1 MAKKQKSFADK
12 AAGSKDKKVIY
23 VKYVK
28 SVKSEKTGQWRFNEQ
43 MVRSKKGEQLDVAL
57 KRLDEV
63 ANLVD
68 IDLSQFAIADTPE
81 VPVEDAV
88 VESNETVDETIAA
101 VVDEQ
106 PDSQENDVENLDA
119 SNEKSM
125 DEPVA
130 EESSTSLSWVSVC
143 SSATA
148 ATVSS
153 TVSLDSTAASST
165 ATSGVSA
172 FANCERSIST
182 KFATSSIRLSAT
194 SSCSPFLERTICS
207 LNRHCPVFSDFT
219 LFTYLT

>member
-12 AAGSKDKKVIY
+12 AAGSKEKESVY

-57 KRLDEV
+57 KRMDEV

-106 PDSQENDVENLDA
+106 PDSQENDVEDSDT
-119 SNEKSM
+119 SNENSI
-125 DEPVA
+125 DESVA
-130 EESSTSLSWVSVC
+130 EESPESGTEESKDISEDSGSNDESPSEDDSSEPEENKSEKEGEDSLETS
-143 SSATA
+143 
-148 ATVSS
+148 
-153 TVSLDSTAASST
+153 D
-165 ATSGVSA
+165 
-172 FANCERSIST
+172 
-182 KFATSSIRLSAT
+182 
-194 SSCSPFLERTICS
+194 
-207 LNRHCPVFSDFT
+207 
-219 LFTYLT
+219 